1 MKSNSQFQ
9 IIQQGQIQDLVIKGE
24 NGFLGVLREVSG
36 TVQFDEK
43 IATMQKELENANE
56 KKLTLNNTLDEIN
69 KKL

>member
-1 MKSNSQFQ
+1 M
-9 IIQQGQIQDLVIKGE
+9 VIKGE